1 MSILGRRCVLGYCNS
16 VGSLVLE
23 NMGKLPS
30 FSTMYKPVEVD
41 PSIQNVSKILHI
53 EVGYLILD
61 YTDLV

>member
-41 PSIQNVSKILHI
+41 PSIQNVSSQTVYIIKLC
-53 EVGYLILD
+53 VF
-61 YTDLV
+61 V